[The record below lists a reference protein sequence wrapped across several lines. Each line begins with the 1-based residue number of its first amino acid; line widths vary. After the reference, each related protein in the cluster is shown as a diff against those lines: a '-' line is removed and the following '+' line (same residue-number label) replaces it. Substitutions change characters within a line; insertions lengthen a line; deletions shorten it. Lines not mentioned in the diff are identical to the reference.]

1 MLCGRGKDGD
11 LPQGA
16 SGNVFLSIL
25 LISSCITLSVSLILS
40 SSGSYDR
47 RAMISSGSQGLS
59 LCSKHGVRVFT
70 STRSEHNLGNLSCSS
85 VMRFERKAVVGREAE
100 EGYLLGRI

>member
-1 MLCGRGKDGD
+1 MDS
-11 LPQGA
+11 LPRTDQ
-16 SGNVFLSIL
+16 
-25 LISSCITLSVSLILS
+25 SVAKYPIIKV
-40 SSGSYDR
+40 GCKE
-47 RAMISSGSQGLS
+47 SQGLS
-59 LCSKHGVRVFT
+59 LCSKHGVRVCT